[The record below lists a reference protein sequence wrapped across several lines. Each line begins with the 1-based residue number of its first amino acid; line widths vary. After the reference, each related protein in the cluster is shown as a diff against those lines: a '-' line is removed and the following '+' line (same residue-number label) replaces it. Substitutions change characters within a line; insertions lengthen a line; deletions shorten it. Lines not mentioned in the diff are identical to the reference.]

1 MTQNLEDYQTLKQF
15 LYKSFEDLVNIKNTQ
30 PATKHVDARNGDEDE
45 MSQQEKTNLDDDMG
59 YDE

>member
-30 PATKHVDARNGDEDE
+30 PVTKHVDARNGDEDE